1 MGIHDSGGKKS
12 LPLRYYLFIVYPS
25 ISSSKLHANI
35 SLKCLSNDL
44 RLGAF
49 ENDISKSHIK

>member
-35 SLKCLSNDL
+35 SLKCLNNDL

-49 ENDISKSHIK
+49 ENDLSKSHIK